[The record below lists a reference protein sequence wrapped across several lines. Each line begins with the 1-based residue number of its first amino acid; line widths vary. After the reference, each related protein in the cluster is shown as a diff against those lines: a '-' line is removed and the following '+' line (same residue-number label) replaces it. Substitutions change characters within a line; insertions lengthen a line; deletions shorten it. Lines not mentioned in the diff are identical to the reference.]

1 MSWEEEMKFLLQWL
15 LEGENQFQKTLKED
29 DLRGALCSAI
39 GAFRRISPELTEI
52 LDELYQC
59 AVRIDEQR
67 Y

>member
-1 MSWEEEMKFLLQWL
+1 MSWEEEMKFRLQWL
-15 LEGENQFQKTLKED
+15 LEEDVLYHESLKEN
-29 DLRGALCSAI
+29 DLQGALAAAGGVFKS
-39 GAFRRISPELTEI
+39 FSPELTEI